1 MVICLG
7 EVQMIAYGPADG
19 TATPSFSCCIKIKND
34 LTFLVPDYPGCP
46 GKEAIKWISDIC
58 STVSYGKKTMLY
70 NCLPHIAACAGRLYV
85 CKGVS
90 LLTWRWYFA

>member
-19 TATPSFSCCIKIKND
+19 TATPSFSCFIKLKND

-46 GKEAIKWISDIC
+46 GKEDIKWISLTFVALFHVGRTI
-58 STVSYGKKTMLY
+58 LY
-70 NCLPHIAACAGRLYV
+70 NCLPHIAACAGHLYV
-85 CKGVS
+85 CQGIN
-90 LLTWRWYFA
+90 LLTCG